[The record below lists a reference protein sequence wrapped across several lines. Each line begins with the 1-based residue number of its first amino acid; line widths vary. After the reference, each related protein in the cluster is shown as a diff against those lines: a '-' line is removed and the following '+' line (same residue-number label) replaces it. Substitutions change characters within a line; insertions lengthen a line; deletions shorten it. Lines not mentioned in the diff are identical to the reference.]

1 LIHFYKRSIVQKVME
16 AQDPGQDRE
25 MMMELAE
32 VAARKQEAMKESM
45 QRWKAERDNN
55 ADYIAKLKQNKEER
69 KKEIEAQEA
78 LLLQMKEEEEAAEEA
93 AAVEEKMLQSQ
104 PQKTEKSET
113 DTTKQ
118 NFGDQKKKFTSKV
131 DQEYE
136 DALNSTVKPF
146 DVKTMDQDQMKK
158 KVEELYDVFTNLI
171 NDKISLNKKMV
182 DQDSNIKAL
191 REKLNEIL
199 DARAAKKGQ
208 IDMHKFYPG
217 QKKTSHPP
225 KMQIFSKYD
234 NRKGTRSYDERKEM
248 YDEGIDV
255 VRPKMLASV
264 WAEKFNAWLSE
275 NPEE

>member
-1 LIHFYKRSIVQKVME
+1 ME

-78 LLLQMKEEEEAAEEA
+78 VLLQMKEEEEAAEEA

-113 DTTKQ
+113 DNSKQ
-118 NFGDQKKKFTSKV
+118 NFGDQKKKYMSKA

-136 DALNSTVKPF
+136 DALNLVVKPF
-146 DVKTMDQDQMKK
+146 DVKTMDQDQLKK

-171 NDKISLNKKMV
+171 NDKINLNKTMV
-182 DQDSNIKAL
+182 EQDGNIKAL

-264 WAEKFNAWLSE
+264 WAEKFSAWLSE